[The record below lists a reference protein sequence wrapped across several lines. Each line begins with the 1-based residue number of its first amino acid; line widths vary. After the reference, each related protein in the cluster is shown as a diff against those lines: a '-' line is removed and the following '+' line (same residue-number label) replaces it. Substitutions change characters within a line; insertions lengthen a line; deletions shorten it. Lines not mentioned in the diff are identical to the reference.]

1 MRKFGKEEQSILKKL
16 VETDVLRNE
25 GMVLLDVFLEKN
37 FFSNEY
43 SKSIL
48 VDPNAR
54 KAQLSMS
61 SSDKDECRKEI
72 IEVTRLV
79 NLLIDIEKLGL
90 VSFIGDENQVKNAIG
105 YQYPKGITIDL
116 VSPLSIFL
124 YTKIGN
130 FILPSEGLI
139 ELVDNDFMST
149 EEIRHNETMY
159 WTRFAIFIA
168 IVIGVIGIFT

>member
-1 MRKFGKEEQSILKKL
+1 MRKFGKEEQIILKKL
-16 VETDVLRNE
+16 VGSDVLKSE
-25 GMVLLDVFLEKN
+25 DMILLDVFLEKN
-37 FFSNEY
+37 FFSNDH

-48 VDPNAR
+48 VDPNAK
-54 KAQLSMS
+54 KAELSMS

-90 VSFIGDENQVKNAIG
+90 VSFIGDDNQVKNTIG
-105 YQYPKGITIDL
+105 HQYPNGITINL
-116 VSPLSIFL
+116 VSPLSTFL
-124 YTKIGN
+124 YKKIGN

-139 ELVDNDFMST
+139 ELIDNEFISI
-149 EEIRHNETMY
+149 EEIRHNETMF

-168 IVIGVIGIFT
+168 MVIGLIGIFT